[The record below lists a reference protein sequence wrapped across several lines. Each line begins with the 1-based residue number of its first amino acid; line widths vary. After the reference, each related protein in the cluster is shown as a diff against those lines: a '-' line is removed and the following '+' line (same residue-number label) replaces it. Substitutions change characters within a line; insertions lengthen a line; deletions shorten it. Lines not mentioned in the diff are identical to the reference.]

1 MDAQLVQYLE
11 QLTFWH
17 WFIFGLVLAALE
29 IFAPGVV
36 FLWLGIAAGV
46 TGLLLLVAGD
56 LSWQFQALSFAVLA
70 VLCVLLGRHF
80 VARRPPE
87 TDHPAL
93 NRRGEQYVGQT
104 HVLSESV
111 RDGKGKLVLDDTT
124 WSVRGEDLPKGT
136 RVKVVAMEGSELL
149 IEKADN

>member
-1 MDAQLVQYLE
+1 MDAQLVEYLE

-17 WFIFGLVLAALE
+17 WFIFAVALAVLE
-29 IFAPGVV
+29 MFAPGVV

-46 TGLLLLVAGD
+46 TGLVLLVASD
-56 LSWQFQALSFAVLA
+56 LSWQFQALSFAILA
-70 VLCVLLGRHF
+70 VVCVILGRHF

-93 NRRGEQYVGQT
+93 NRRGAQYVGQI

-111 RDGKGKLVLDDTT
+111 RDGRGKMVLDDTT

-136 RVKVVAMEGSELL
+136 RVKVVAMEGSELM
-149 IEKADN
+149 IEKADS